1 MQRQGDPSP
10 PVRNPKGNVM
20 GEGSHLN
27 VALIEMT
34 EVVNRREEREVHQFS
49 EHDSG
54 SRRNV
59 VVEDRGSAKK
69 NGKEVVVEITEG
81 EQAVSK
87 GESIGKSSKL
97 QIGVKAPTMWK
108 RKGQSRGRLKRT
120 DSPMEIVP
128 AQGQGKRQRQCFDQT
143 MEPGDGRAWN
153 RELIQNLFTEA
164 SCKAILEIKGLDPA
178 ARDKWVWTS
187 DVKAYAV
194 AVKKK
199 ILSLDMPGCSSNI
212 NADKKARMRC
222 WNLRVKGKI
231 QHFIWRCF
239 TDCLPVSANL
249 RIRGMQLDNVCQ
261 CCGES
266 VETVEHVMF
275 TCSRAAMVW
284 SLVPV
289 SWDSASIPCVVW
301 LSGLGS

>member
-1 MQRQGDPSP
+1 MYREGFRREVKDGLNTKILSYPWVKGLNAGK
-10 PVRNPKGNVM
+10 PVLK
-20 GEGSHLN
+20 
-27 VALIEMT
+27 T
-34 EVVNRREEREVHQFS
+34 EVNSLPCVWVNELM
-49 EHDSG
+49 
-54 SRRNV
+54 
-59 VVEDRGSAKK
+59 
-69 NGKEVVVEITEG
+69 T
-81 EQAVSK
+81 
-87 GESIGKSSKL
+87 
-97 QIGVKAPTMWK
+97 
-108 RKGQSRGRLKRT
+108 
-120 DSPMEIVP
+120 
-128 AQGQGKRQRQCFDQT
+128 
-143 MEPGDGRAWN
+143 GDGRAWN

-187 DVKAYAV
+187 DVKGMFSVSSAYAV

-231 QHFIWRCF
+231 KHFIWRCF

-266 VETVEHVMF
+266 VETVGHVMF

-284 SLVPV
+284 SLVPG
-289 SWDSASIPCVVW
+289 PN
-301 LSGLGS
+301 L